1 MRQIKIYVASKLRH
15 AARIKE
21 ARSDGFHFNARWLD
35 TGNLA
40 ANAAKPVTHWLEE
53 NFDDIRGCDYLIVYA
68 EAGEHLKTAIG
79 EAFYAIAHGK
89 PVFVLGEHAD
99 YVPWCF
105 LSPQVRRATDFE
117 AALNII
123 RSECWPKPHVIEG
136 SSAVLRQSTNA

>member
-15 AARIKE
+15 ADAIK
-21 ARSDGFHFNARWLD
+21 AFRQDGFHFCGRWLD

-53 NFDDIRGCDYLIVYA
+53 NFDDIRSCDYLLVYG

-99 YVPWCF
+99 YAPWCF
-105 LSPQVRRATDFE
+105 YSPQIRRAKDFQS
-117 AALNII
+117 ALDTINLES
-123 RSECWPKPHVIEG
+123 RAKLG
-136 SSAVLRQSTNA
+136 LASTRLT